1 MEAGQES
8 ERPLILVADDED
20 DVRSLI
26 VTQLAKSGYD
36 VVEAV
41 DGAQAMELALDR
53 RPALAILDVMMP
65 GLNGYELTKRLRE
78 NQNTEEMP
86 IIILT
91 ARAGARDVTQGFEV
105 GADDYI
111 KKPFSPRELRD
122 RVEEI
127 LGR

>member
-1 MEAGQES
+1 MEANEQND
-8 ERPLILVADDED
+8 PPVILVADDED

-26 VTQLAKSGYD
+26 VTQLTKSGYE
-36 VVEAV
+36 VVEATE
-41 DGAQAMELALDR
+41 GAQALELAMER
-53 RPALAILDVMMP
+53 RPDLAILDVMMP

-78 NQNTEEMP
+78 NVDTEEMP

-122 RVEEI
+122 RVQEI